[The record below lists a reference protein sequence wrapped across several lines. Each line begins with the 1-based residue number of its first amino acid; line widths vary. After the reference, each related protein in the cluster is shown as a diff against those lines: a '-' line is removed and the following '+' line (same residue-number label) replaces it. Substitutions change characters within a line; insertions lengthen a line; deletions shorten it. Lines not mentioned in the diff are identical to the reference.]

1 MVFAM
6 FAPSMSKRLIID
18 VCAKMV
24 TRELITS
31 VSLNVLRIPFKLM
44 EYVRNAQGIHNIA
57 QLERY
62 VCVLKITI

>member
-6 FAPSMSKRLIID
+6 FAPSMRKRLIID

-44 EYVRNAQGIHNIA
+44 EYVRNVQGIHNIA